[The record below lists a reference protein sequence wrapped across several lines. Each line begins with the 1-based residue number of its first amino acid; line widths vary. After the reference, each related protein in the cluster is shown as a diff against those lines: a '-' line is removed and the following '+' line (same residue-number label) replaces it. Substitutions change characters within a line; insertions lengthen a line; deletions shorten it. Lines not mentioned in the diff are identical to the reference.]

1 MSNCDPWAAVIV
13 SNVVVNCNSSA
24 VFVIYIVINNNSFA
38 VCNFAGTGL
47 KSVTDI
53 ILIVIKEVVVHK
65 NLGGPAPVTV
75 GTFDANAARIKWR
88 PKGVVVDDIIVDGD
102 IISSKIY
109 SCSRAIRDI
118 VVAYYDMINSIA
130 SANAVAVRGNVPA

>member
-1 MSNCDPWAAVIV
+1 MSCERGGLRHRDVIHVCSIIVNIYALTMSNCDPWAA
-13 SNVVVNCNSSA
+13 VVVNCNSSA

-109 SCSRAIRDI
+109 SCSR
-118 VVAYYDMINSIA
+118 
-130 SANAVAVRGNVPA
+130 